1 MAQEALR
8 QVNYSAP
15 KHVRNVIA
23 ALGRTEDVKFSPNN
37 RRLAVA
43 GFVKNKIAVFDIHI
57 AVSQD
62 GKSIT
67 LTDVAEISSTHFNCP
82 HGLDFIDDETII
94 VANRKGSVCIF
105 GLPPGETGSN
115 FYEVA
120 PLAVIRSDIPNAA
133 GSVSLIRRNRNLC
146 EALCNNPGHNIITKH
161 VLHLSTKC
169 SVKSNTILLKKW
181 LDNPDGICVSREMQW
196 IAISNHNAH
205 SVLLYEYKLLLN
217 KSSDPDGILRGAYY
231 PHGLAFTSDGC
242 FILVAD
248 AGSPY
253 VHIYEKDVSEWRG
266 VRSPIYSSRVL
277 SDEDFFRGRHS
288 HGGPKGGPRGIDID
302 NTMNIFVTTGEIQP
316 LAFFDLARTLENV
329 KESKLAEICSKA
341 QRSLRINYELDL
353 QLELSKERARAE
365 VQIASQT
372 NRRSRRIRAS
382 LRWLLSTL
390 RNLV

>member
-43 GFVKNKIAVFDIHI
+43 GFVN
-57 AVSQD
+57 VSQD

-146 EALCNNPGHNIITKH
+146 EALCNNPGHNYEACITLKH
-161 VLHLSTKC
+161 QVFGK
-169 SVKSNTILLKKW
+169 
-181 LDNPDGICVSREMQW
+181 EQ
-196 IAISNHNAH
+196 
-205 SVLLYEYKLLLN
+205 
-217 KSSDPDGILRGAYY
+217 YY
-231 PHGLAFTSDGC
+231 P
-242 FILVAD
+242 V
-248 AGSPY
+248 
-253 VHIYEKDVSEWRG
+253 K
-266 VRSPIYSSRVL
+266 
-277 SDEDFFRGRHS
+277 
-288 HGGPKGGPRGIDID
+288 K
-302 NTMNIFVTTGEIQP
+302 M
-316 LAFFDLARTLENV
+316 AR
-329 KESKLAEICSKA
+329 
-341 QRSLRINYELDL
+341 
-353 QLELSKERARAE
+353 
-365 VQIASQT
+365 
-372 NRRSRRIRAS
+372 
-382 LRWLLSTL
+382 
-390 RNLV
+390 